1 MVATSSTIN
10 ATAPKPANALAIRLG
25 LKFNLSEVH
34 GIKRLFS
41 SKPSDGPAPYLPFA
55 ANSHPLIIQP
65 PTAISRQ
72 SGSSVTDAEIPANE
86 FDPEFSVQVLV
97 NLPNCHV
104 YLKMMIEGRV

>member
-41 SKPSDGPAPYLPFA
+41 SKPSDGPAPYLQIAP
-55 ANSHPLIIQP
+55 NSRPLIIQP

-72 SGSSVTDAEIPANE
+72 SGLAGSVGLVSEVMDSFEGFE
-86 FDPEFSVQVLV
+86 QCGQVV
-97 NLPNCHV
+97 
-104 YLKMMIEGRV
+104 